1 MNIDTFSLND
11 KIYSNNNN
19 ILLEIIKEL
28 NQMKNNSKDDSII
41 KILSH
46 IILKINNMINE
57 NNKNTELIR
66 NDISKLYKQINK
78 KFDEIKIN
86 DKQELKCEN
95 GKYVGQVVNGLREGK
110 GIYYIDNGDRYEGE
124 W

>member
-46 IILKINNMINE
+46 IILKLNNIINE
-57 NNKNTELIR
+57 NKKNTELIR
-66 NDISKLYKQINK
+66 NDISKLYTQMKQLNNKFNEMKIKKIIN
-78 KFDEIKIN
+78 
-86 DKQELKCEN
+86 L
-95 GKYVGQVVNGLREGK
+95 
-110 GIYYIDNGDRYEGE
+110 
-124 W
+124 